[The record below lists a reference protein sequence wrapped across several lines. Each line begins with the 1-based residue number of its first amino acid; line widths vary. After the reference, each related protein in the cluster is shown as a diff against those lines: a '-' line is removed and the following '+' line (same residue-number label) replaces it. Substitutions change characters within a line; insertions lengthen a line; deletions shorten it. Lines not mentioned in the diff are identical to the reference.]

1 MKAYQSLFKMHREQ
15 PLETVFAHFY
25 PINGD
30 YDEPFA
36 IVARQTV
43 DGIDAWH
50 FQQERFK
57 AKYANQ
63 GLPKL
68 RNYLNYTFK
77 RLVELEGQDAGRYF
91 IFSADD
97 EWATFN
103 TGLQN
108 AHGSDLLAV
117 FARYKLRADLPVRP
131 SSDWVF
137 KGCYTP
143 NERHYQTHFGM
154 KVPDIAWYSSDSRD
168 FIFDTT
174 YDLEKEV
181 FDHLFDRAKER
192 AGLPNVSD
200 EVVRNYLRGALEN
213 LIPKIR
219 RNYKVAI
226 PVYYVEERR
235 MQLLLPFNSASNAN
249 DVSCFL
255 IERDDALRMY
265 RIKTIFDLDHAYF
278 AARLITRPDRDWLN
292 P

>member
-1 MKAYQSLFKMHREQ
+1 MKAYESLFKLYRDQ
-15 PLETVFAHFY
+15 DLEKVFAHFY
-25 PINGD
+25 PINRD

-36 IVARQTV
+36 IVARATV

-57 AKYANQ
+57 AKYANT

-77 RLVELEGQDAGRYF
+77 RLLELEGEEPGRYF
-91 IFSADD
+91 ITSPDG
-97 EWATFN
+97 EWITFN

-117 FARYKLRADLPVRP
+117 FNTYKPRADLPPRP
-131 SSDWVF
+131 AADWVF

-143 NERHYQTHFGM
+143 NDRQYQSHFGASA
-154 KVPDIAWYSSDSRD
+154 PDIAWYSKDSRD

-174 YDLEKEV
+174 YGLEKEV

-192 AGLPNVSD
+192 AGLPNAPD

-213 LIPKIR
+213 VIPKIR

-226 PVYYVEERR
+226 PVYYVEEKR

-255 IERDDALRMY
+255 VERDDALKMY
-265 RIKTIFDLDHAYF
+265 RIKTIFDLDQAYF
-278 AARLITRPDRDWLN
+278 AARLITRPDKDWLN